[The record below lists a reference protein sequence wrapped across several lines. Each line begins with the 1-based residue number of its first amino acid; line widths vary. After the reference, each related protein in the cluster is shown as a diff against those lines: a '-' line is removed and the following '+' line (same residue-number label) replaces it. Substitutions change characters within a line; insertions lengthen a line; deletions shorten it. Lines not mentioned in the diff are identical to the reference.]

1 MDAIQEWLGTETGFQ
16 IAASL
21 VKVLVIANSLL
32 LVVAIMTWIER
43 RLSAIMQFRLGPN
56 RVGPAGLF
64 QPIADGIKFIWK
76 QDIIPRDAYKPLF
89 VLAPLMS
96 LVPAMVAFSAIPI
109 GPTIEVFGHR
119 VNLVI
124 IDWSAGILFV
134 LAISSLGVYGIVM
147 AGWASRSK
155 YSLIGGLRSS
165 AQMVSYEL
173 SLGISLMGVLMVSG
187 TLRPTEIVE
196 LQGGWFWNWNA
207 LAGGWQMLGFLVF
220 IVAMFAETNRLPF
233 DMPEAES
240 ELVGGYHTEYSAM
253 KFSMFFMAEYV
264 AMITGSAMA
273 VTLFLGGW
281 QVGLP
286 LEAWGITGWAL
297 WILQI
302 VAFAAK
308 TGFFLVLFVWVR
320 WTLPRF
326 RYDQLMA
333 LGWKRMFPLAL
344 ANIILTA
351 ILVAFR

>member
-16 IAASL
+16 TAASL

-32 LVVAIMTWIER
+32 GVVALMTWIER
-43 RLSAIMQFRLGPN
+43 RLSAIMQFRVGPN

-96 LVPAMVAFSAIPI
+96 LVPAIVAFSAIPI
-109 GPTIEVFGHR
+109 GPTIEVFGRR

-124 IDWSAGILFV
+124 NDWSAGILFV
-134 LAISSLGVYGIVM
+134 LAITSLGVYGIVM

-173 SLGISLMGVLMVSG
+173 ALGISLMGVLMVSG

-207 LAGGWQMLGFLVF
+207 FTGGWQLVGFLVF
-220 IVAMFAETNRLPF
+220 LVAIFAETNRLPF

-240 ELVGGYHTEYSAM
+240 ELVAGYHTEYSAM

-264 AMITGSAMA
+264 NMITGAAMA

-286 LEAWGITGWAL
+286 LEAWGISGWPL
-297 WILQI
+297 WIAQI
-302 VAFAAK
+302 AAFAAK
-308 TGFFLVLFVWVR
+308 VGFFLILFVWVR